1 MGLELATKFIENSS
15 KSFLESHL
23 LDQKP
28 TLTLVMKYHQKKTH
42 CCVTPCAP
50 PQDPIA
56 PLPLKRGKSHRH
68 LHFF

>member
-28 TLTLVMKYHQKKTH
+28 TLTLVMKYHQKKNTLL
-42 CCVTPCAP
+42 CNPVCPSTRPYCSSAVE
-50 PQDPIA
+50 
-56 PLPLKRGKSHRH
+56 KR
-68 LHFF
+68 